1 MQNELQ
7 IDVVLDEYAL
17 MPTKA
22 HEPDAGFDLYIPEN
36 IEPHQLV
43 VRPGDSTVIDT
54 GVHMAIPRGY
64 TGFLKSKSG
73 LNVKADLNGEGVV
86 DADYLGS
93 IVVKLYNHG
102 NQTHYFKPKDKLIQ
116 IVVLPIPNVKLNPVN
131 EFKKTT
137 ERGENGF
144 GSSGR

>member
-1 MQNELQ
+1 MQNELI
-7 IDVVLDEYAL
+7 IDVMLDEHAL

-22 HEPDAGFDLYIPEN
+22 HDPDAGFDLYIPEN
-36 IEPHQLV
+36 ADPHKLAI
-43 VRPGDSTVIDT
+43 RPGDSMVVDT
-54 GVHMAIPRGY
+54 GVHMAIPHGY

-86 DADYLGS
+86 DADYTGS

-102 NQTHYFKPKDKLIQ
+102 HKTHYFKPKDKLIQ
-116 IVVLPIPNVKLNPVN
+116 IVILPIPKVTLNPVT
-131 EFKKTT
+131 EFKST
-137 ERGENGF
+137 ERGGNGF